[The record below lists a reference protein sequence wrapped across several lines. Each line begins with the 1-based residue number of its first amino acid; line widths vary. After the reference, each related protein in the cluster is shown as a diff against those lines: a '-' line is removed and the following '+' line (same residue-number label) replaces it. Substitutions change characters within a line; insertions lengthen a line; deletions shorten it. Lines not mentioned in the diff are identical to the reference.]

1 MPEPTS
7 NVEFAHRIHEQAH
20 HGGPHGRAEWLELVE
35 ALVLAAVAVL
45 TAWSGYQ
52 AARWDARSSQAYAQA
67 SSTTAAAQEQQTLA
81 GQDHLYDISTLNAWM
96 AAKSGHDEALAG
108 IFEKRFRPEYATAYA
123 AWMKS
128 DPFRNPNAA
137 PGPSF
142 LPEYRSARLEK
153 ARALSERARAQY
165 ESGVLARETGDEY
178 VRITV
183 VLATV
188 LLLTALSQRFKI
200 HVARVGLVAVA
211 SVMLVVAVYWI
222 ATFPRA

>member
-1 MPEPTS
+1 MPESTS
-7 NVEFAHRIHEQAH
+7 NVEFAHRIHEQG

-35 ALVLAAVAVL
+35 AIVLAAVAVL

-52 AARWDARSSQAYAQA
+52 AARWDARSAASYAKA
-67 SSTTAAAQEQQTLA
+67 SSTTAAAQEQHTLA
-81 GQDHLYDISTLNAWM
+81 GQNHLYDICTFNSWM
-96 AAKSGHDEALAG
+96 AAKSSRDEALAV
-108 IFEKRFRPEYATAYA
+108 ILERRFRPEYAAAYA
-123 AWMKS
+123 AWIRT
-128 DPFRNPNAA
+128 DPFHNPNAA

-142 LPEYRSARLEK
+142 MPEYKSARLEK
-153 ARALSERARAQY
+153 ARALSEEAKAQY
-165 ESGVLARETGDEY
+165 EGGVQARETGDEY

-211 SVMLVVAVYWI
+211 FVMLIVAVYWI